1 MKILYAVQSTG
12 NGHISRAQHLI
23 PYFTKRVDMDVVL
36 SGPKNSFDLG
46 YPISDHYRGFTFRYT
61 SSGGIHWLKTLLKN
75 NIFTFVKEVI
85 MAPVNNYDLIIND
98 FDPVTA
104 WACLLRNKKCFALSN
119 QFSLTSKK
127 VPKPN
132 KITQQYVKLMKIL
145 VPINYGYGFHF
156 KKFGKNIF
164 HPIIRDK
171 VKYLN
176 SRKGK
181 SFVIYLSSH
190 SIKKICKVL
199 KYFPDKKFHVFSNE
213 IKTKKKLDHITLHPI
228 NENIFL
234 KKMAGCRG
242 VITAAG
248 FTTPAEAIYLKKP
261 LLVIPMK
268 SQVEQKC
275 NAFIL
280 KKMGI
285 TVLDRFNEKKLKKI
299 EKWINKP
306 KLVKIEFSDDGQSL
320 VDRILMDF
328 IKSSFVPQ
336 DTI

>member
-1 MKILYAVQSTG
+1 M
-12 NGHISRAQHLI
+12 
-23 PYFTKRVDMDVVL
+23 
-36 SGPKNSFDLG
+36 
-46 YPISDHYRGFTFRYT
+46 
-61 SSGGIHWLKTLLKN
+61 
-75 NIFTFVKEVI
+75 
-85 MAPVNNYDLIIND
+85 
-98 FDPVTA
+98 
-104 WACLLRNKKCFALSN
+104 
-119 QFSLTSKK
+119 
-127 VPKPN
+127 
-132 KITQQYVKLMKIL
+132 
-145 VPINYGYGFHF
+145 
-156 KKFGKNIF
+156 
-164 HPIIRDK
+164 
-171 VKYLN
+171 
-176 SRKGK
+176 
-181 SFVIYLSSH
+181 
-190 SIKKICKVL
+190 

-306 KLVKIEFSDDGQSL
+306 KLVKIEFSDDGKSL
-320 VDRILMDF
+320 VDRILIDF